1 MIQLVEKV
9 NSLCR
14 KSEKKF
20 VSGGAGIELQHEK
33 ALMKKVYKKYIII
46 AFP

>member
-1 MIQLVEKV
+1 M
-9 NSLCR
+9 
-14 KSEKKF
+14 
-20 VSGGAGIELQHEK
+20 VSGGEGIELEHEK